1 MTWSPEVRLAD
12 MDSLGVDVQILS
24 TNAMFYNYG
33 KIPKAV
39 ATMSRDANDYVSQ
52 LTKDH
57 PT

>member
-1 MTWSPEVRLAD
+1 MRLAD

-24 TNAMFYNYG
+24 T
-33 KIPKAV
+33 KAV
-39 ATMSRDANDYVSQ
+39 AKMSRDANDDVSQ

>member
-1 MTWSPEVRLAD
+1 MRLAD
-12 MDSLGVDVQILS
+12 IVFVVVDVQILS
-24 TNAMFYNYG
+24 T
-33 KIPKAV
+33 KAV